1 LPSNLYLQ
9 REFNMSHLEE
19 RMETD
24 LNYIRTWLWKIGDDV
39 EAALRNAKK
48 ALILRDGT
56 LANQV
61 VLGDHPINRDSR
73 QCDRLCHTFIARYL
87 PGAGALREMAS
98 TIRVNVIL
106 ERVGDYA
113 VTICRE
119 ALQLENP
126 LPEKFSARID
136 SLADDSIDILS
147 GARAAFRQGNAE
159 RAIALMDAVKRLESR
174 MDGFYDELF
183 AEDDRM
189 DATTMMVIFAVF
201 NIFKRVGDQAKN
213 ICDQTVFAIH
223 GVKKLPKTYRIL
235 FLDRP
240 GSGTA
245 QLATAIG
252 RKNFPTS
259 AIFSAATPGVS
270 DPASPE
276 LLAFLHETG
285 LPNED
290 LKTERLE
297 ALARDL
303 SDYIVIISLHG
314 PVSDYIRKMP
324 FHTSALDWTLPEDTN
339 LVEQYRQLRRKIIDL
354 LHLLGGDETDPA

>member
-1 LPSNLYLQ
+1 
-9 REFNMSHLEE
+9 MSHLEE
-19 RMETD
+19 RMEKD
-24 LNYIRTWLWKIGDDV
+24 LNYIRNWLWKIGDSV
-39 EAALRNAKK
+39 EAALRSAKTT
-48 ALILRDGT
+48 LILKDDK
-56 LANQV
+56 LANEV

-106 ERVGDYA
+106 ERIGDYA

-119 ALQLENP
+119 ALQLDTP

-147 GARAAFRQGNAE
+147 GARSAFREGNAE
-159 RAIALMDAVKRLESR
+159 RAIALMDAVKRMESR

-213 ICDQTVFAIH
+213 ICDQTVFAVH

-235 FLDRP
+235 FLDKP
-240 GSGTA
+240 GCSA
-245 QLATAIG
+245 AHLATAIG
-252 RKNFPTS
+252 RKNYPEV
-259 AIFSAATPGVS
+259 AHFSSATPGTKN
-270 DPASPE
+270 PASAE
-276 LLAFLHETG
+276 LLEFLHETALPDEG
-285 LPNED
+285 LES
-290 LKTERLE
+290 ERLE
-297 ALARDL
+297 ALEHDL
-303 SDYIVIISLHG
+303 SDYIVIISVNG
-314 PVSDYIRKMP
+314 PVSDYVRKMP
-324 FHTSALDWTLPEDTN
+324 FHSSSLDWTLPDGMN
-339 LVEQYRQLRRKIIDL
+339 LADQYRQLRGNISG
-354 LHLLGGDETDPA
+354 LLGLLAGVETTQA

>member
-1 LPSNLYLQ
+1 
-9 REFNMSHLEE
+9 MSHLEE

-24 LNYIRTWLWKIGDDV
+24 LNYIRSWLWKIGDDV
-39 EAALRNAKK
+39 EAALRNAKR
-48 ALILRDGT
+48 ALILSDSK
-56 LANQV
+56 LANEV

-106 ERVGDYA
+106 ERIGDYA

-119 ALQLENP
+119 ALQLGTP

-136 SLADDSIDILS
+136 SLADDSVDILS

-159 RAIALMDAVKRLESR
+159 RAIALMDAVKRLEGR

-235 FLDRP
+235 FLDQP
-240 GSGTA
+240 GSGIA
-245 QLATAIG
+245 HLATAIG
-252 RKNFPTS
+252 RKNFPGT
-259 AIFSAATPGVS
+259 ALFSSATPGTGDPVS
-270 DPASPE
+270 PA
-276 LLAFLHETG
+276 LLEFLHETG
-285 LPNED
+285 LPEED
-290 LKTERLE
+290 LQSERLE
-297 ALARDL
+297 ALERDL
-303 SDYIVIISLHG
+303 SDYIVIISLNG
-314 PVSDYIRKMP
+314 PVPEYIHKMP
-324 FHTSALDWTLPEDTN
+324 FHTSALDWTLPADTN
-339 LVEQYRQLRRKIIDL
+339 RVEQYRQLRRKIIDL
-354 LHLLGGDETDPA
+354 MGLLSGVETSPA